1 MQNFKD
7 VILKNLCSAVI
18 FFTYLL
24 VMPSVWMAEGADV
37 PPQIFIGNGPS
48 AITIQQGMPVEIP
61 VFFVGG
67 TYCDKTV
74 ELYVFRT
81 EDGRNVCFG
90 PEGWESDDAIALE
103 DFKPLC
109 NVPGLPEYLLLQWQ
123 AFKDSQ
129 SLSDFDLCICVDDQ
143 IDGIFTASSSCCGC
157 QSIIIEEVDDNSTG
171 DDTGTG
177 DDSGSGG
184 DTDTGDV
191 SSPGLVAPPF
201 PNLGGGSGG
210 ACSSL
215 EYTIEGTTVSQSYIR
230 RSLELGESEQI
241 TLIVSACG
249 SSVTVSSA
257 YEVDPIDDPWL
268 SVDLSGGKLILG
280 LDAGVTGL
288 QSGSTYTG
296 AVTLTAGEISDT
308 MSVILHIPGQ
318 CDPTSAS
325 VVSPAS
331 KSLTFSAYVEG
342 PSPSAQTIHIEDN
355 CGDAVSATVVSKPDF
370 ITLTPTTTSSTGVF
384 SVSCVESKLDEEGSY
399 SGNIIFEDGEYDPR
413 HSVSV
418 NLEVTDTPSS
428 PSQDD
433 RVTTVRSGDILNVD
447 VPAKEAMYFRFSASV
462 SDCSKPIQLISTPL
476 ADQPFTVHMLI
487 KRGSK
492 PSPGDFFDTWDM
504 PVSDYDCDSGRW
516 VPSKPKDLYW
526 KYNSAAFS
534 ESVHI
539 GEPME
544 SSTFYIML
552 YNNGSKKVQDQCL
565 TISYYQ

>member
-215 EYTIEGTTVSQSYIR
+215 EYTTVADTASPQSSFTRRVSLGFCPPTYACNVSDLGVAEAEVGSHWPSMRKVTTKVSVIPPAA
-230 RSLELGESEQI
+230 
-241 TLIVSACG
+241 T
-249 SSVTVSSA
+249 VTVPVS
-257 YEVDPIDDPWL
+257 EDPACTPEAPASRLRTTFPSLKLTDNHCL
-268 SVDLSGGKLILG
+268 SETSYALLT
-280 LDAGVTGL
+280 VTEL
-288 QSGSTYTG
+288 PQ
-296 AVTLTAGEISDT
+296 ADT
-308 MSVILHIPGQ
+308 MRVI
-318 CDPTSAS
+318 CSD
-325 VVSPAS
+325 
-331 KSLTFSAYVEG
+331 
-342 PSPSAQTIHIEDN
+342 SPS
-355 CGDAVSATVVSKPDF
+355 
-370 ITLTPTTTSSTGVF
+370 SS
-384 SVSCVESKLDEEGSY
+384 
-399 SGNIIFEDGEYDPR
+399 
-413 HSVSV
+413 
-418 NLEVTDTPSS
+418 
-428 PSQDD
+428 
-433 RVTTVRSGDILNVD
+433 
-447 VPAKEAMYFRFSASV
+447 
-462 SDCSKPIQLISTPL
+462 
-476 ADQPFTVHMLI
+476 
-487 KRGSK
+487 
-492 PSPGDFFDTWDM
+492 
-504 PVSDYDCDSGRW
+504 
-516 VPSKPKDLYW
+516 DLR
-526 KYNSAAFS
+526 
-534 ESVHI
+534 I
-539 GEPME
+539 
-544 SSTFYIML
+544 
-552 YNNGSKKVQDQCL
+552 
-565 TISYYQ
+565 